1 MFFSCQSELNKI
13 SSGADIHKL
22 LHLQAFSAREFLQAV
37 ISHDLPPLSGGL
49 RQFIVISMPL
59 IGESRSESA
68 VFGRYV
74 SVDYVQ
80 ELENGRVEIF
90 LVLCVSTPVFVLG
103 CFLFNV

>member
-1 MFFSCQSELNKI
+1 
-13 SSGADIHKL
+13 
-22 LHLQAFSAREFLQAV
+22 
-37 ISHDLPPLSGGL
+37 
-49 RQFIVISMPL
+49 MPL

-90 LVLCVSTPVFVLG
+90 LVLCVSTLVFVFV